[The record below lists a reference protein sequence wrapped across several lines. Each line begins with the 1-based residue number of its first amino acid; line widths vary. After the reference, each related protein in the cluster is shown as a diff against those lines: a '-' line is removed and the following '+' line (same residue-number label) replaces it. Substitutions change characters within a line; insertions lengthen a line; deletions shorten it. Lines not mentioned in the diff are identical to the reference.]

1 MSFTE
6 EEITNAKK
14 ICEYFTNKGWT
25 LQAICGMLGN
35 FVIESYLNPTQ
46 WEIGMPEWGPET
58 GYGLAQWTPATNL
71 TDWCEEEGL
80 PYDELTSQ
88 CACIEY
94 EMTHAQQF
102 FPSASYSMDASEY
115 INSTDS
121 PYTLGLVWLANYERP
136 RNPYQPI
143 RGQLAEQWYELLDN
157 TSSSTSSSNTP
168 SSSSNT
174 PSSSSN
180 TPSSSTTPEITYTVE
195 SGDTL
200 TGIAEEYGVTIA
212 ELQAW
217 NNISN
222 PNNIYVGEVLKIY
235 TNGSDDSGDGGSIS
249 YTVQSG
255 DTLSGIA
262 EEYGVTVAELQ
273 AWNNI
278 SNPNDIYTGEVLKI
292 YTNGSGDSGNGGS
305 ISYTV
310 QSGDTLSGI
319 ALKFGVTIQELQ
331 QWNDIVNINDIYVGQ
346 ILIIYTNGNTSAGG
360 TGVVV
365 YVIKSGDTLSEIA
378 EEYDV
383 SVEELVEWNNIS
395 NPNDIYAGEIL
406 KIYTNGSDDSGNGG
420 SISYTVQ
427 SGDTLSTIAE
437 EYGVTVEELVEWNNI
452 SNPDD
457 IYVGEVLKIYTNDSN
472 DSGDGGSISYTVQS
486 GDTLTSIAAT
496 FDVTIEELQQWNDI
510 SNPNDIYVGEVLEI
524 Y

>member
-168 SSSSNT
+168 SSS
-174 PSSSSN
+174 
-180 TPSSSTTPEITYTVE
+180 TTPEITYTVE

-222 PNNIYVGEVLKIY
+222 PNNIYV
-235 TNGSDDSGDGGSIS
+235 
-249 YTVQSG
+249 
-255 DTLSGIA
+255 
-262 EEYGVTVAELQ
+262 
-273 AWNNI
+273 
-278 SNPNDIYTGEVLKI
+278 GEVLKI

>member
-278 SNPNDIYTGEVLKI
+278 SNPNDIY
-292 YTNGSGDSGNGGS
+292 
-305 ISYTV
+305 
-310 QSGDTLSGI
+310 
-319 ALKFGVTIQELQ
+319 
-331 QWNDIVNINDIYVGQ
+331 
-346 ILIIYTNGNTSAGG
+346 
-360 TGVVV
+360 
-365 YVIKSGDTLSEIA
+365 
-378 EEYDV
+378 
-383 SVEELVEWNNIS
+383 
-395 NPNDIYAGEIL
+395 AGEIL

>member
-278 SNPNDIYTGEVLKI
+278 SNPNDIYAGEVLKI
-292 YTNGSGDSGNGGS
+292 YTNGSG
-305 ISYTV
+305 
-310 QSGDTLSGI
+310 
-319 ALKFGVTIQELQ
+319 
-331 QWNDIVNINDIYVGQ
+331 
-346 ILIIYTNGNTSAGG
+346 
-360 TGVVV
+360 
-365 YVIKSGDTLSEIA
+365 
-378 EEYDV
+378 
-383 SVEELVEWNNIS
+383 
-395 NPNDIYAGEIL
+395 
-406 KIYTNGSDDSGNGG
+406 DSGNGG